1 MRNAKT
7 AMLNM
12 HVTVTLDTPVMAIHV
27 LILTNVLP
35 VSHHVTSIQPVLTKR
50 EVTSEHVTQVLKA
63 PDMLAMIFT
72 SAKTNHVTQMATAKT
87 LSDHSDVLV
96 KMDFRMINSTVLI
109 STNVISV
116 HITATKMPLVLIPSV
131 VLPVPARKDTPVME

>member
-72 SAKTNHVTQMATAKT
+72 SVKTNHVTQMATAKT
-87 LSDHSDVLV
+87 LESFGCSCKNGFSDDKFNCV
-96 KMDFRMINSTVLI
+96 DINECNLGSH
-109 STNVISV
+109 NC
-116 HITATKMPLVLIPSV
+116 
-131 VLPVPARKDTPVME
+131 ARKKG

>member
-72 SAKTNHVTQMATAKT
+72 SAKTNHVTQMATTKT

-109 STNVISV
+109 STNVILV
-116 HITATKMPLVLIPSV
+116 HIT
-131 VLPVPARKDTPVME
+131 VPARKDTLVTE